1 MKIKHIS
8 FLLILLILG
17 SCYKVEKPNKPDNL
31 ISEDNMV
38 NILVDMA
45 IMSSAKGVNKSNIEK
60 NGIVPEE
67 FIYQKNNI
75 DSTVFAQS
83 NAYYA
88 FDIKKY
94 DAIYLRVK
102 DSLTVLRDNFKAI
115 DTKEKKEKAI
125 KDSINRAKINA
136 DKRKNYDKNTKANPK
151 ELGVLEPLRE
161 SKPKSLKN

>member
-1 MKIKHIS
+1 MKIKHLS
-8 FLLILLILG
+8 FLILLLLLS
-17 SCYKVEKPNKPDNL
+17 SCYKVKKPNKPENL

-60 NGIVPEE
+60 NGIIPDAY
-67 FIYQKNNI
+67 IYKKNNI
-75 DSTVFAQS
+75 DSTTFANS

-102 DSLTVLRDNFKAI
+102 DSLTILREKYKAI
-115 DTKEKKEKAI
+115 DKEEKKIKEK
-125 KDSINRAKINA
+125 KDSINRARINEE
-136 DKRKNYDKNTKANPK
+136 KRKKYDNRRELKPASLGKLDPLKKN
-151 ELGVLEPLRE
+151 
-161 SKPKSLKN
+161 